1 VKDRFAPRYA
11 ADVTVEINGAG
22 AVVTGAG
29 AGIGR
34 ALARGLAGAGARVVV
49 NDLNFEAATAVA
61 KEVGG
66 YPAPGDVSTV
76 RGVHDLID
84 AAREYL
90 NEIDIYCSNAGIA
103 IGAGPDAPEEAW
115 QQSWE
120 VNLMAHVR
128 ASRELL
134 PAWLERGRGCF
145 VVTASAAGLLT
156 MLGTATYS
164 VTKHAA
170 ESYAEWLA
178 ATYAHR
184 GLVVHCICPQGVRTR
199 MLAESGEAGKVVLQD
214 AAIEPEQVAEALLAG
229 MAAGR
234 FLILPHP
241 EVHGYYQG
249 RATDPDR
256 WLRGMNR
263 MQQRIEEVERGMA

>member
-1 VKDRFAPRYA
+1 
-11 ADVTVEINGAG
+11 VTVEINGAG
-22 AVVTGAG
+22 VVVTGAG

-34 ALARGLAGAGARVVV
+34 ALARGLAAAGARVVV
-49 NDLNFEAATAVA
+49 NDLVFEAATAVA
-61 KEVGG
+61 QEIGG
-66 YPAPGDVSTV
+66 YPHPGDVGTEKGV
-76 RGVHDLID
+76 RELVAD
-84 AAREYL
+84 AREYL
-90 NEIDIYCSNAGIA
+90 GEIDIYCSNAGIA
-103 IGAGPDAPEEAW
+103 IGAGPDAPDAAW

-184 GLVVHCICPQGVRTR
+184 GLEVHCICPQGVRTN
-199 MLAESGEAGKVVLQD
+199 MLAQSGEAGKVVLQA

-229 MAAGR
+229 LASGT

-241 EVHGYYQG
+241 EVHGYYQM
-249 RATDPDR
+249 RAANPDR
-256 WLRGMNR
+256 WLAGMNR

>member
-1 VKDRFAPRYA
+1 M
-11 ADVTVEINGAG
+11 TVDIKGAG

-29 AGIGR
+29 SGIGR
-34 ALARGLAGAGARVVV
+34 ALARGLAAAGARVVV
-49 NDLNFEAATAVA
+49 NDLNVEAATAVA
-61 KEVGG
+61 EEIGG
-66 YPAPGDVSTV
+66 YPAPGDAATAQ
-76 RGVHDLID
+76 GVHDLID
-84 AAREYL
+84 DAREYL

-120 VNLMAHVR
+120 GNLMAHVR

-178 ATYAHR
+178 ATYGHR
-184 GLVVHCICPQGVRTR
+184 GLVVHCICPQGVRTN
-199 MLAESGEAGKVVLQD
+199 MLAQSGEAGKVVLQD
-214 AAIEPEQVAEALLAG
+214 AAIEPEQVAEALLAALASG
-229 MAAGR
+229 T
-234 FLILPHP
+234 FLVLPHP

>member
-1 VKDRFAPRYA
+1 
-11 ADVTVEINGAG
+11 VTVDIKNAG

-29 AGIGR
+29 SGIGR
-34 ALARGLAGAGARVVV
+34 ALARGLAAAGARVVV
-49 NDLNFEAATAVA
+49 NDLNVEAATAVA
-61 KEVGG
+61 EEIGG
-66 YPAPGDVSTV
+66 YPAPGDAATAQ
-76 RGVHDLID
+76 GVHDLID
-84 AAREYL
+84 DAREYL

-120 VNLMAHVR
+120 VNVMAHVR

-164 VTKHAA
+164 VTKHGA

-178 ATYAHR
+178 ATYGHR
-184 GLVVHCICPQGVRTR
+184 GLVVHCICPQGVRTN
-199 MLAESGEAGKVVLQD
+199 MLAQSGEAGKVVLQD

-229 MAAGR
+229 MAAGK

-249 RATDPDR
+249 RAADPDR